1 MKSLTTLT
9 SLYTNLSN
17 NTSTDNQALGQ
28 QLINDRYRDLIQR
41 YFDNERSSQTTT
53 VGAMSLTL
61 TGSLAINAVSGT
73 LTAVW
78 AYPTVSQLVN
88 FSNGQQRSVTFTNA
102 SAAIT
107 WTLPITATA
116 TTAISTVGVQSYRI
130 PANISKVKDVT
141 INVGQLKYLP
151 TEIMTRRE
159 WDNVNYLP
167 YTSDIVNYFFLYNG
181 QMEFFP
187 IPSTTGNVI
196 TYNYKERVA
205 DLSYAD
211 YSTGT
216 LAAAGMVVGSVTVT
230 GTATSWSTQFP
241 LNTLLGFENLYIKA
255 NTPGG
260 DGLWYK
266 IRQFTSDTVLT
277 LESPVINAPNIT
289 TSTTYTIGQ
298 FPVLQ
303 EDFQDMIV
311 WGALRIYFSSINPNP
326 TSYKLYDGLYKE
338 KMELLEDYLGT
349 KTSMSVDLGQQ
360 PMLVNSNLFIYGP
373 TSTP

>member
-9 SLYTNLSN
+9 NLYTNLSN
-17 NTSTDNQALGQ
+17 NTSTDNATFGQ

-41 YFDNERSSQTTT
+41 WFDNERSSQTTT
-53 VGAMSLTL
+53 VGGMSLTL
-61 TGSLAINAVSGT
+61 TGSLAINAVSAT
-73 LTAVW
+73 LTVAW

-88 FSNGQQRSVTFTNA
+88 FSNGQQRTVLFTNN
-102 SAAIT
+102 STAIT
-107 WTLPITATA
+107 WSGGLTATA
-116 TTAISTVGVQSYRI
+116 TAAISSVGVQAYRI

-151 TEIMTRRE
+151 VEIMTRRE

-181 QMEFFP
+181 EMNFFP
-187 IPSTTGNVI
+187 IPSTTGNIV
-196 TYNYKERVA
+196 TYNYKARVA

-211 YSTGT
+211 YSVGT
-216 LAAAGMVVGSVTVT
+216 MAATGMVAGSVTVT
-230 GTATSWSTQFP
+230 GAATLWSSTFP

-266 IRQFTSDTVLT
+266 IRQFNSDTTLT
-277 LESPVINAPNIT
+277 LETPVVNAPNIT
-289 TSTTYTIGQ
+289 TATTYTIGQ
-298 FPVLQ
+298 FPVLE

-311 WGALRIYFSSINPNP
+311 WGALRIYFSSINPD
-326 TSYKLYDGLYKE
+326 TAKYKMFDQLYKD

-360 PMLVNSNLFIYGP
+360 PMLVNSNLFVFGP